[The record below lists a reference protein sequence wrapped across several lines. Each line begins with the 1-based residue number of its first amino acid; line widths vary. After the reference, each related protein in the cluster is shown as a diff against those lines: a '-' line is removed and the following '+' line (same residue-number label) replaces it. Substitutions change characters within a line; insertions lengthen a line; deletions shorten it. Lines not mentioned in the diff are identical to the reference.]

1 MAGKIV
7 LLLFFAL
14 LYCSRGVI
22 IWPAIEKL
30 AAGKNRVGYQP
41 YEPRRESWKG
51 ITFLSFGAMFFFV
64 LFAEGPISI
73 WEMRIGLVI
82 YCFGLLL
89 ASLGRFNLGVS
100 WADIHKVTS
109 EKQGLATSGIYRLM
123 RNPIYVG
130 VLIMNVGIVISLGV
144 LTDDWAF
151 MPGIIC
157 FVGSCLEYRAAM
169 VDEEKFLRRRY
180 GKEYEEYCERVG
192 RYFIKINFSA
202 RRRVETAGRGKV

>member
-1 MAGKIV
+1 MEGNNIS
-7 LLLFFAL
+7 LLRGDVFF
-14 LYCSRGVI
+14 V
-22 IWPAIEKL
+22 
-30 AAGKNRVGYQP
+30 
-41 YEPRRESWKG
+41 
-51 ITFLSFGAMFFFV
+51 FFF
-64 LFAEGPISI
+64 LY
-73 WEMRIGLVI
+73 L
-82 YCFGLLL
+82 
-89 ASLGRFNLGVS
+89 
-100 WADIHKVTS
+100 
-109 EKQGLATSGIYRLM
+109 
-123 RNPIYVG
+123 
-130 VLIMNVGIVISLGV
+130 ISLGV